1 MNVNQE
7 QIRANLLSATFWVR
21 VVFMAIFVL
30 VLWVLSL
37 ALAVICVVQTLILL
51 VSGELNQ
58 PLQRLAA
65 NSTDYLRQVVA
76 FLVFVTEEKPFPFA
90 PLPTSAASA
99 SATAES
105 AAAAGASGAATT
117 VPPDAAS
124 AAGADATSD
133 VDDSFY
139 DPERDSG
146 ASR

>member
-58 PLQRLAA
+58 PLRRLAVT
-65 NSTDYLRQVVA
+65 STDYLRQVVA
-76 FLVFVTEEKPFPFA
+76 FLLFVTEEKPFPFA
-90 PLPTSAASA
+90 PLPNSAVAA
-99 SATAES
+99 SATAEDTAADGSSVAATTAPPDS
-105 AAAAGASGAATT
+105 AAAAE
-117 VPPDAAS
+117 
-124 AAGADATSD
+124 ADATSD

>member
-7 QIRANLLSATFWVR
+7 QIRANLLSTTFWVR
-21 VVFMAIFVL
+21 VLFMAIFVL
-30 VLWVLSL
+30 VLWVLSM

-58 PLQRLAA
+58 PLRRLAVT
-65 NSTDYLRQVVA
+65 STDYLRQVVA
-76 FLVFVTEEKPFPFA
+76 FLLFVTEEKPFPFA
-90 PLPTSAASA
+90 PLPTSA
-99 SATAES
+99 
-105 AAAAGASGAATT
+105 
-117 VPPDAAS
+117 VAAS
-124 AAGADATSD
+124 AAADDAAAPGSAVAATAAPPDTAAAADAEATSD